1 MDTRAFIEKLVPE
14 IAHNA
19 TVVRVDE
26 RGDLVRVTIAG
37 TTGVEAACEVPWDA
51 VEAANERADARAR
64 LATLLK
70 ACADRTVAPVPDGRA

>member
-1 MDTRAFIEKLVPE
+1 MDTRGFIERLVPE

-19 TVVRVDE
+19 SVVRVDE

-37 TTGVEAACEVPWDA
+37 TTGVEAACEVPWDT
-51 VEAANERADARAR
+51 VEAATERDDARER

-70 ACADRTVAPVPDGRA
+70 ACADRTVAPIPDGRA

>member
-1 MDTRAFIEKLVPE
+1 MDTRRFIETLVPE

-19 TVVRVDE
+19 SVVRVDE

-51 VEAANERADARAR
+51 VQAASERPEARDR

-70 ACADRTVAPVPDGRA
+70 ACADRTVASVPDGRS